1 MKKLL
6 SLFLAVLLPLT
17 VSLTVGVAESS
28 EPTPLTWWCISSQA
42 DFYMARAEAWNAAN
56 PDRQIALDAVG
67 MNSADRQ
74 QKMLVA
80 LQVGE
85 GAPDYCDVNIIVFGV
100 YFDFEEVPFV
110 ELTDLIADERDV
122 YIQSKLNMYS
132 RDGKLYGSPSQLG
145 GTVVYYN
152 TRITEAAGIDIDA
165 ITTWDDFVQAGKIV
179 TEKTGKPMTVVETTD
194 VAPFQ
199 SMVLQKGSDFVDAE
213 GNIILDCETNV
224 EVLSYIKS
232 WVDDGIAV
240 PMPGGGNTSE
250 TFYDFFNNDGCA
262 ALIMPTW
269 YMSRLT
275 EYMPDLNGVIA
286 VRPMPV
292 WDVNDAEAYT
302 TSCTGGN
309 AAVITNQCKDPELA
323 KDFLY
328 FCKMS
333 KEAQVQCYEMLGYA
347 PFRTDAWED
356 EKLQINLPY
365 FCNEN
370 VFATISESLKKAN
383 TIHNFSIVPDAY
395 NQVAS
400 NVMYNVFEAKIQT
413 PAEALTAA
421 AEALRDE

>member
-6 SLFLAVLLPLT
+6 SLFLAVLLTLT

-356 EKLQINLPY
+356 EKLQINL
-365 FCNEN
+365 
-370 VFATISESLKKAN
+370 
-383 TIHNFSIVPDAY
+383 
-395 NQVAS
+395 
-400 NVMYNVFEAKIQT
+400 
-413 PAEALTAA
+413 
-421 AEALRDE
+421 